1 MATDSGSG
9 YHCLSAENRI
19 VFDSGKSIGYYSRK
33 ATGTKRF
40 SDEVATHACVP
51 LFFGSLLSA
60 VFFGPP
66 LGPRKQQIACL
77 PAFWPFCRA
86 IPPGHCLIVGGEWSL
101 QTNQD
106 QVQSQP

>member
-9 YHCLSAENRI
+9 CHCLSAENRI

-51 LFFGSLLSA
+51 LFFLAPLSPLF
-60 VFFGPP
+60 FFGPP
-66 LGPRKQQIACL
+66 LGPRKQQIARFACLLACL
-77 PAFWPFCRA
+77 PRYPTGPLPDSKR
-86 IPPGHCLIVGGEWSL
+86 
-101 QTNQD
+101 
-106 QVQSQP
+106 